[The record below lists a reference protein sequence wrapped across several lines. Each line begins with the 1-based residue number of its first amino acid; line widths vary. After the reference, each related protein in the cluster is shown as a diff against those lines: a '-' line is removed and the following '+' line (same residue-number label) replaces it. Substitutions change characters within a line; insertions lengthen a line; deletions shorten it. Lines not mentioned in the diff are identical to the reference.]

1 MAPFFQKKCKGGR
14 ICMAIKALFTYNYG
28 VEKMKGI
35 EAFGYDIKV
44 VSEQDLVYSEELEDI
59 EVLVCYDP
67 FRTLE
72 TYKMKKLKWIQLSS
86 IGIDQLP
93 VEYVK
98 NTSIIITN
106 NKGGYSI
113 PMGEWIVLKTLEMFK
128 NSKRLYENQVN
139 RKWKIDTSIHELY
152 GKTIGFIGTGTIA
165 EEASKRFQGFGVNI
179 LGVNT
184 DGRDIQYF
192 NKCYPMSELNEM
204 LKLCDVVVCT
214 LPYTKTTYHLINEDR
229 FIVMKNGAFFINVA
243 RGSIVDEASLIKNL
257 KNGKLEGAAID
268 VYEEEPL
275 KADSPL
281 WELDNIILTSHS
293 SWISEMRNE
302 RRFNLIYKNMKKYVQ
317 GEKLVNVVDF
327 KKGY

>member
-1 MAPFFQKKCKGGR
+1 
-14 ICMAIKALFTYNYG
+14 MAIKALFTYNYG
-28 VEKMKGI
+28 GDKMKGI

-44 VSEQDLVYSEELEDI
+44 MKELGIIYSEELEEV

-67 FRTLE
+67 FKSLDIE
-72 TYKMKKLKWIQLSS
+72 KMKKLKWIQLSS

-113 PMGEWIVLKTLEMFK
+113 PMGEWIVLKTLELFK
-128 NSKRLYENQVN
+128 NSKGLYDNQTN
-139 RKWKIDTSIHELY
+139 RKWKMDTSIYELY

-165 EEASKRFQGFGVNI
+165 VEAAKRFQGFGVNI
-179 LGVNT
+179 VGVNT
-184 DGRDIQYF
+184 NGRDIQYF
-192 NKCYPMSELNEM
+192 DRCYAMTELNEM
-204 LKLCDVVVCT
+204 LKSCDVVVGT
-214 LPYTKTTYHLINEDR
+214 IPYTKSTHHLINEER
-229 FIVMKNGAFFINVA
+229 FSEMKNGVYFINVA
-243 RGSIVDEASLIKNL
+243 RGSIVDEVSLIKNL
-257 KNGKLEGAAID
+257 RSGKLAGAAID

-275 KADSPL
+275 KEDSPF
-281 WELDNIILTSHS
+281 WELDNVILTSHN

-302 RRFNLIYKNMKKYVQ
+302 RRFDLIYKNMKNYVK
-317 GEKLVNVVDF
+317 GEELVNVVDL